1 MRVLLKCGR
10 ILFSILSYLLQ
21 PTVGPNLCAFLHVKI
36 LSKMEVLY
44 SLKIHLHMHRVEQHP
59 PYDTRVMD
67 EQSLPYLLGL
77 PTEKHPTWSQ
87 IFYQQE

>member
-1 MRVLLKCGR
+1 MREDFIFNSKLLVRANSR
-10 ILFSILSYLLQ
+10 IQS
-21 PTVGPNLCAFLHVKI
+21 LCVQI

-44 SLKIHLHMHRVEQHP
+44 SLKTNLHMHRVEQHP